1 MEGLVLCC
9 SIPPQIRRAVI
20 NPWVEDY
27 LDAVYEYRQ
36 SQELEFYD
44 DEIREFRRR
53 YKRYM
58 ETLGPLSVPPGS
70 FAHWDVFLSDVER
83 AGTLGWVSDA
93 ALFAGIRENLQ
104 AARQAALQGNLS
116 EVNAKLDLVAGAAE
130 GASSSQM
137 RREAKDLIVLNARYL
152 KAHLPWPCEPKLTL
166 EPTRA
171 LHPVGETATVTARL
185 VNTATG
191 LPIANNALTVEV
203 VEGPH
208 GGTKREETTDAEGKV
223 VLSYIG
229 TRLGTDRIQAH
240 TPFGTIAAG
249 SEKEASKA
257 TASRPKAG
265 TAEDCTAWDLEQGP
279 VTVKWEGG
287 PDLAV
292 PLFVPPV
299 LRSGPGQ
306 TFYVTERTKN
316 LGNLPSGPSV
326 TRYVLSA
333 TKPVDPA
340 SALVVGQR
348 SVAALAPGEESGV
361 FEAPF
366 TVPQDLSPGTYYLDA
381 CADADGAVI
390 ETKEDNNCAS
400 ARVNLFVG
408 VMPANRP
415 PECAGASA
423 SASLLW
429 PPNHKPQDI
438 ALQGVTDPDGDPVTV
453 TVSAITQDEPTN
465 GLGDGDEAP
474 DGFGVG
480 TATARV
486 RAERSGTGNGRV
498 YRIAFTAS
506 DGKGGSC
513 QGSVT
518 VGAPHDIKDAPIDD
532 GQAYDSTK

>member
-1 MEGLVLCC
+1 MAELFNYRESMGEEFLDEEQFRIRDSFKIVL
-9 SIPPQIRRAVI
+9 S
-20 NPWVEDY
+20 
-27 LDAVYEYRQ
+27 
-36 SQELEFYD
+36 
-44 DEIREFRRR
+44 
-53 YKRYM
+53 
-58 ETLGPLSVPPGS
+58 TLGPLSVPSGT
-70 FAHWDVFLSDVER
+70 FEHWNVFLSDVEK
-83 AGTLGWVSDA
+83 AGTLGWIADA
-93 ALFAGIRENLQ
+93 GLLSGIRADLA
-104 AARQAALQGNLS
+104 AARGAALQGNLS
-116 EVNAKLDLVAGAAE
+116 EVNAKLDRVIAAAE
-130 GASSSQM
+130 GASEGQM
-137 RREAKDLIVLNARYL
+137 RREAKDLVVLNARYL

-166 EPTRA
+166 EPGTA
-171 LHPVGETATVTARL
+171 THPVGETATVTGRL

-208 GGTKREETTDAEGKV
+208 GGTKREGTTDAEGKV

-229 TRLGTDRIQAH
+229 TRLGTDPVRVR

-249 SEKEASKA
+249 AEKGASKA

-287 PDLAV
+287 PDLTV

-299 LRSGPGQ
+299 LMSGPGQ

-453 TVSAITQDEPTN
+453 TVSAVTQDEPTN

-480 TATARV
+480 TASPQV

-532 GQAYDSTK
+532 GQVYDSTK